1 MKLKKQLR
9 EHFSIEQGSEMVVGP
24 AIVEVT
30 HDQFKKN
37 EHKFEPDPVDEAE
50 PAFDE
55 KKKKSKKGE

>member
-1 MKLKKQLR
+1 
-9 EHFSIEQGSEMVVGP
+9 MVVGP